1 MRPDLPLALA
11 FLLAGVSVHAQVNIL
26 TANGNN
32 ERTNANLQE
41 FQLTP
46 ATVTPA
52 NFGKIGSY
60 QVDGQ
65 LYAQPLYVSGVSIP
79 GAGTRNLLIVASMHN
94 SVYAFDA
101 DAMPQVNNPAPL
113 WHINLGTPVPSSLLF
128 GPYGDIAN
136 ETGILSTGAIDLAR
150 GVVYMVSD
158 TLRQGAPVFT
168 LHALD
173 LATGAESLNG
183 PVVIAASSGGV
194 AFNALQHL
202 QRPGLLLANGSVYL
216 SFGSHGDQAPWH
228 GWLIAYDAGDLT
240 RQSGVF
246 LATPTGNG
254 GSIWQSGRGPAA
266 DSAGSLYVMTGNGDY
281 DGEYTGGQNLS
292 QSFLRLSRNPSV
304 SGWYTPPDWR
314 VLSDNDFDLSAGP
327 ALVPG
332 THILLGGD
340 KAGNLYAIDG
350 DQLTNG
356 SAPQTSAASSFA
368 ASTGSIFNM
377 AVWTQPDGALVY
389 VQGSADSLKCF
400 RISGTAFNRTPVS
413 SATTPQQYSRVGMTL
428 SAYAANLQTG
438 ILWETSGNYNDSSKP
453 GTLHAFQAS
462 DLSVELWNSDM
473 NPARDMMGAVAKFS
487 NPTVANGRVYVST
500 FAGRVDVYGLFAEG
514 IQSPTIV
521 TSVANAASYQQD
533 AVSPGELVA
542 IFGSN
547 LGPPTATGLTL
558 DSSGIVSTRLAQTR
572 VLFDGIPVP
581 LIYVSD
587 TQVNAIVPFG
597 LTADSTQVS
606 VEYQGLSSD
615 SLTLAVAPATP
626 GIFSADGSGAG
637 AGVIVNQDGT
647 INSTQYP
654 APPGSVVTL
663 YATGAGLMSPL
674 GPDGSVVAADALP
687 QASSPVTA
695 IVGGVAAEILYA
707 GGSPGLVQGVLQVN
721 LRIPDA
727 VPSGDAVTLV
737 LRAAGRDSQSGIT
750 VAIGAPPGLP

>member
-1 MRPDLPLALA
+1 MRPNIPVALAL
-11 FLLAGVSVHAQVNIL
+11 LLTGVSVHAQVNIL

-46 ATVTPA
+46 ATVTPE

-60 QVDGQ
+60 TVDGQ
-65 LYAQPLYVSGVSIP
+65 IYAQPLYVSGISIP
-79 GAGTRNLLIVASMHN
+79 GVGTRNLVIVATMHN

-101 DAMPQVNNPAPL
+101 DAMPQENNPAPL
-113 WHINLGTPVPSSLLF
+113 WHTNLGTPVPSALLF

-136 ETGILSTGAIDLAR
+136 ETGILSTPAIDPAR
-150 GVVYMVSD
+150 GVVFTVSD

-173 LATGAESLNG
+173 LATGAERLNG
-183 PVVIAASSGGV
+183 PVVVTANSSGV
-194 AFNALQHL
+194 VFNPLQHL
-202 QRPGLLLANGSVYL
+202 QRPGLLLSNGSVYL

-266 DSAGSLYVMTGNGDY
+266 DSAGSLYVITGNGDY
-281 DGEYTGGQNLS
+281 DGEYTGGGNLS
-292 QSFLRLSRNPSV
+292 QSFLRLTGNPSAA
-304 SGWYTPPDWR
+304 GWYTPPDWK

-340 KAGNLYAIDG
+340 KAGNLYAVDG

-356 SAPQTSAASSFA
+356 NAPQAAISFA
-368 ASTGSIFNM
+368 ATTGSIFNM
-377 AVWTQPDGALVY
+377 AVWNQPDGALVY

-400 RISGTAFNRTPVS
+400 RMNGAAFQRNPVS
-413 SATTPQQYSRVGMTL
+413 SAATPQQYSRVGMTL

-462 DLSVELWNSDM
+462 DLSVELWNSGM
-473 NPARDMMGAVAKFS
+473 NASRDQMGAVAKFS
-487 NPTVANGRVYVST
+487 NPTVANGRVYVAT

-514 IQSPTIV
+514 MQSPTVI
-521 TSVANAASYQQD
+521 TTVANAASYQQD

-547 LGPPTATGLTL
+547 LASPTPAGLTL
-558 DSSGIVSTRLAQTR
+558 DSAGLVSTRLAQTR
-572 VLFDGIPVP
+572 VLFDGVAVP

-597 LTADSTQVS
+597 LTADATQVS

-615 SLTLAVAPATP
+615 PLTLAVAPATP
-626 GIFSADGSGAG
+626 GVFAADGSGSGAG
-637 AGVIVNQDGT
+637 AIVNQDGT
-647 INSTQYP
+647 INSTQHP

-674 GPDGSVVAADALP
+674 GPDGSVVTADALP
-687 QASSPVTA
+687 QASTPVTA
-695 IVGGVAAEILYA
+695 SVGGAAAEVLYA

-721 LRIPDA
+721 LRIPDEA
-727 VPSGDAVTLV
+727 PAGDAVALV
-737 LRAAGRDSQSGIT
+737 LRAGGRDSQSGIT
-750 VAIGAPPGLP
+750 LAIGAPLNVP